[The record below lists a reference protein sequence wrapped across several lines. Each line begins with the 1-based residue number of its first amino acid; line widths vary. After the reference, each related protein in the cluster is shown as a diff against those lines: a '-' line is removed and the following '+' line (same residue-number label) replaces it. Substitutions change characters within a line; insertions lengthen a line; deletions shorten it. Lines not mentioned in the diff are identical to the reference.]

1 VRRAALLVTV
11 GVATFIF
18 MAYPAADRALISAL
32 VIGGIGVLATS
43 FPRRR

>member
-32 VIGGIGVLATS
+32 VVGGIGVIVAS